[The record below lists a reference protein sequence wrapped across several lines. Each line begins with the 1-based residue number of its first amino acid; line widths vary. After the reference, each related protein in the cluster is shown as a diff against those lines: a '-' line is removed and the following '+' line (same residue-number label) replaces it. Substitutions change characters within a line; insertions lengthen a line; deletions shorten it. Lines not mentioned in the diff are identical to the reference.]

1 MKKKISIYVKG
12 NAHTPDYYR
21 IHQYMDKI
29 ADINCIYHQ
38 MLSDSMYN
46 RVIPISAK
54 GKYLQAFVFAIIYLR
69 MTWALTKDLVMRPSH
84 IVILRRITPRMMP
97 FPIKPLLLLN
107 IKLGSKMIW
116 DFDDDIL
123 AFKEIKP
130 KDFELFSSIATN
142 ISVTH
147 EGLKQLITPQYWDKV
162 KILPTT
168 DGDAQKHYPNETC
181 QQERKLS
188 IQKQVNL
195 VWVAT
200 SLNLVYLKD
209 IIQELDQTALVLEE
223 KTNRELHLKVVC
235 NEPLHHH
242 TQHLAIDNVIWTR
255 KGAISELLHSH
266 IGIMPLIDSKIAR
279 GKGGFKLVQ
288 YLAFGLPCIGTDVGF
303 NHQVI
308 DESCGVLID
317 KKNKE
322 EWINAILKLSTPTV
336 WEDYS
341 KNAYDKWQKF
351 FPFSKNLSYWNQILK

>member
-12 NAHTPDYYR
+12 NANTPDYYR
-21 IHQYMDKI
+21 IHQYMDKM
-29 ADINCIYHQ
+29 ADFHCVYHQ
-38 MLSDSMYN
+38 MLSDSMYD

-54 GKYLQAFVFAIIYLR
+54 GRCLQAVVFAIIYLR
-69 MTWALTKDLVMRPSH
+69 MTWALLQDILMRPSH
-84 IVILRRITPRMMP
+84 IIILRRITPRMMP

-123 AFKEIKP
+123 AFREIKP
-130 KDFELFSSIATN
+130 KDFEMFSRIATN

-147 EGLKQLITPQYWDKV
+147 EGLKHLVNDKYWNKV

-168 DGDAQKHYPNETC
+168 DGDTQKHYPNEAC

-188 IQKQVNL
+188 IQEQVNL
-195 VWVAT
+195 IWVAT
-200 SLNLVYLKD
+200 SLNLVFLED
-209 IIQELDQTALVLEE
+209 IVQQLDQAAALLKE
-223 KTNRELHLKVVC
+223 KSNRELHLKVVC
-235 NEPLHHH
+235 NEPLRYQA
-242 TQHLAIDNVIWTR
+242 QHLIIDNITWTR
-255 KGAISELLHSH
+255 EGAISELLHSH
-266 IGIMPLIDSKIAR
+266 IGIMPLMDSKIAR

-303 NHQVI
+303 NNHVI

-317 KKNKE
+317 KEKKQD
-322 EWINAILKLSTPTV
+322 WIHTIIKLSDPIV

-341 KNAYDKWQKF
+341 KNAYHKWQKD
-351 FPFSKNLSYWNQILK
+351 FPFSKNLSYWSQILK

>member
-12 NAHTPDYYR
+12 NANTPDYYR
-21 IHQYMDKI
+21 IHQYLDKI
-29 ADINCIYHQ
+29 DNIKCIYHQ
-38 MLSDSMYN
+38 MLSDCLYD

-54 GKYLQAFVFAIIYLR
+54 GRCLQVAVFAIIYLR
-69 MTWALTKDLVMRPSH
+69 MTWALLQDVFMRPSY

-130 KDFELFSSIATN
+130 KDFETFSHLATN

-147 EGLKQLITPQYWDKV
+147 EGLKHLINDKYWNKV

-168 DGDAQKHYPNETC
+168 DGDTQAFYPNETC
-181 QQERKLS
+181 AQERRRS
-188 IQKQVNL
+188 IQSKVNL

-200 SLNLVYLKD
+200 SLNLIFLND
-209 IIQELDQTALVLEE
+209 IIQQLDQAAAVLEE

-235 NEPLHHH
+235 NEPLRYQA
-242 TQHLAIDNVIWTR
+242 QHLIIENITWTR
-255 KGAISELLHSH
+255 AEAISELLHSH

-288 YLAFGLPCIGTDVGF
+288 YLAFGLPCIGTDIGF
-303 NHQVI
+303 NNHVI

-317 KKNKE
+317 KSNKQ
-322 EWINAILKLSTPTV
+322 EWLDAIIKLSDPV
-336 WEDYS
+336 MWEGYS
-341 KNAYDKWQKF
+341 KNAYHKWQKD
-351 FPFSKNLSYWNQILK
+351 FPFNKNLSYWTQILK